1 MHRREVILELV
12 ENEVVEFSVAL
23 LDSVVVCLE
32 RIFQDVFNIQQ
43 SENVKLLVVPFVSKR
58 LKRFTWMRL
67 SDWCI
72 KRGIGAP
79 IRWRSG
85 RETTSSLV
93 DGLENAGESE
103 SFRFTGL

>member
-23 LDSVVVCLE
+23 LDSVVVRFE
-32 RIFQDVFNIQQ
+32 RIFQDILTVQQ
-43 SENVKLLVVPFVSKR
+43 RENVKLLVVPFVSKH
-58 LKRFTWMRL
+58 LKRFTWVRL
-67 SDWCI
+67 CDWCI
-72 KRGIGAP
+72 KRCIGAP